1 MDRFYVIG
9 NPVNHSLSPAIHAA
23 FARQFGIEQTYETRR
38 FERFAED
45 MGALRREMNPAGVNI
60 TVPFKQDAFDYCEI
74 LTDRAKLAR
83 AVNTM
88 SFYDGMATGD
98 NTDGVGFV
106 TDVEKRFGFPLKG
119 ARVLILGAGGAARG
133 VLAAL
138 KDCGCAAIAVA
149 NRTPA
154 HVTDLVKD
162 FGVRPLL
169 FTETAA
175 VGFDLVVNCTSAG
188 LSGAAPAVPNTA
200 FKDAAMAYDLFY
212 AAEPT
217 PFLRLAAESGCPKC
231 VDGLGMLVE
240 QAAEAF
246 RLWHGK
252 MPETESVYQSLRK
265 AQARS

>member
-98 NTDGVGFV
+98 NTDGIGFV
-106 TDVEKRFGFPLKG
+106 TDVEKRFGFP
-119 ARVLILGAGGAARG
+119 
-133 VLAAL
+133 
-138 KDCGCAAIAVA
+138 
-149 NRTPA
+149 
-154 HVTDLVKD
+154 
-162 FGVRPLL
+162 
-169 FTETAA
+169 
-175 VGFDLVVNCTSAG
+175 
-188 LSGAAPAVPNTA
+188 
-200 FKDAAMAYDLFY
+200 
-212 AAEPT
+212 
-217 PFLRLAAESGCPKC
+217 
-231 VDGLGMLVE
+231 
-240 QAAEAF
+240 
-246 RLWHGK
+246 
-252 MPETESVYQSLRK
+252 
-265 AQARS
+265 

>member
-9 NPVNHSLSPAIHAA
+9 NPINHSLSPAIHAA
-23 FARQFGIEQTYETRR
+23 FARQFGIEQTYEIRR
-38 FERFAED
+38 FDRFEED

-60 TVPFKQDAFDYCEI
+60 TVPFKRDAFEYCDV
-74 LTDRAKLAR
+74 LTDRARAAR

-106 TDVEKRFGFPLKG
+106 ADVEKRFGFALKG
-119 ARVLILGAGGAARG
+119 TRVLILGAGGAARG

-138 KDCGCAAIAVA
+138 KDCACAAISVA

-154 HVTDLVKD
+154 HVTDLVTD

-175 VGFDLVVNCTSAG
+175 GGYDLVVNCTSAG
-188 LSGAAPAVPNTA
+188 LSGVSPAVPNTA
-200 FKDAAMAYDLFY
+200 FKDAMMAYDLFY

-217 PFLRLAAESGCPKC
+217 PFMRLASESGCSKV

-252 MPETESVYQSLRK
+252 MPETQSVYEALR
-265 AQARS
+265 QQ

>member
-74 LTDRAKLAR
+74 LTDRAKFAR

-98 NTDGVGFV
+98 NTDGIGFV

-138 KDCGCAAIAVA
+138 K
-149 NRTPA
+149 
-154 HVTDLVKD
+154 
-162 FGVRPLL
+162 
-169 FTETAA
+169 
-175 VGFDLVVNCTSAG
+175 TS
-188 LSGAAPAVPNTA
+188 S
-200 FKDAAMAYDLFY
+200 
-212 AAEPT
+212 
-217 PFLRLAAESGCPKC
+217 
-231 VDGLGMLVE
+231 
-240 QAAEAF
+240 
-246 RLWHGK
+246 
-252 MPETESVYQSLRK
+252 
-265 AQARS
+265 

>member
-1 MDRFYVIG
+1 MSDKLLEVK
-9 NPVNHSLSPAIHAA
+9 NLSVEYDTEIS
-23 FARQFGIEQTYETRR
+23 
-38 FERFAED
+38 
-45 MGALRREMNPAGVNI
+45 
-60 TVPFKQDAFDYCEI
+60 TVY
-74 LTDRAKLAR
+74 
-83 AVNTM
+83 AVNGLDLDLNYGETL
-88 SFYDGMATGD
+88 GLVGETGAGK
-98 NTDGVGFV
+98 TTTALSVIQLLPEGIGFV

-154 HVTDLVKD
+154 HVTDLIKD

-175 VGFDLVVNCTSAG
+175 GGFDLIVNCTSAG
-188 LSGAAPAVPNTA
+188 LSGVAPAVPNTA

-217 PFLRLAAESGCPKC
+217 PFPRLATESGRPKC

-265 AQARS
+265 AQA